1 MGFEMKFT
9 ITKKD
14 IVAVLGKLQG
24 LASRK
29 TNLTIT
35 ENILIRSVDSQI
47 SIAATDLETGFEG
60 YYSADIET
68 GGIVA
73 LNAKKLFEIVRDFP
87 SETIFFNEVDNR
99 WMKIGNDTVEFNIV
113 GSNPDDFPDIP
124 QIDNDGFVD
133 IESLELKRMIEKTI
147 MVGGVT
153 GEEKRAHI
161 LGVMMENI
169 TADDKTAIR
178 MVATDGKRLSM
189 IDYPFQDQNLAF
201 LPGEGIIIPKKGLAE
216 ISKFLDTEGILKIGV
231 KDNNFIV
238 KKEHETLIVS
248 LLDGIFPKFNELMSV
263 EDKHHIELDKQ
274 DYKMMLKRMSI
285 LTTDDYKGVIF
296 KFSENKLLIT
306 AANPDFGKSK
316 EDMDI
321 DFKSTDTEIA
331 FNPLFFIDALNHI
344 DENTVVVHVK
354 DEETPCII
362 NGKDNKRFINI
373 IMPMKL

>member
-1 MGFEMKFT
+1 MKFT
-9 ITKKD
+9 INKKE

-35 ENILIRSVDSQI
+35 ENVLIRSVGSQL

-60 YYSADIET
+60 FYPAEVEAEGLVT
-68 GGIVA
+68 
-73 LNAKKLFEIVRDFP
+73 LNAKKLFEIVRNFP
-87 SETIFFNEVDNR
+87 TESIFFNEVDNR
-99 WMKIGNDTVEFNIV
+99 WMKIGNDQVEFNIV

-124 QIDNDGFVD
+124 RIDDDGFFN
-133 IESLELKRMIEKTI
+133 IESLELKKMIEKTI
-147 MVGGVT
+147 MVGGIT

-169 TADDKTAIR
+169 KTEDKTVLRI
-178 MVATDGKRLSM
+178 VATDGKRLSM
-189 IDYPFQDQNLAF
+189 IDYPSLEQEPVFV
-201 LPGEGIIIPKKGLAE
+201 PGEGIIIPKKGLAE
-216 ISKFLDTEGILKIGV
+216 VVKFLDSEGMLKIGV

-238 KKEHETLIVS
+238 KKENETLIIS

-285 LTTDDYKGVIF
+285 LTTDDYKGAIF
-296 KFSENKLLIT
+296 KFSDKKLLIT
-306 AANPDFGKSK
+306 AANPDFGESK
-316 EDMDI
+316 EGMDI
-321 DFKSTDTEIA
+321 DFKSADTEIA
-331 FNPLFFIDALNHI
+331 FNPFFFIDALNHI
-344 DENTVVVHVK
+344 DENKVVVHIK
-354 DEETPCII
+354 DDETPCII
-362 NGKDNKRFINI
+362 NGKENERFINI